1 MNCSIVIALP
11 KIEDAK
17 KIRSILSRYGFSV
30 TSVCNTGAA
39 ALAEMSGVDAGILI
53 CGYRLSDMYYL
64 DILDNKPDSFELLL
78 LGSRRV
84 IEEAP
89 NTVITVE
96 MPLRASDLVN
106 TVDMMVTQLDRR
118 LKKLRKRPKKRSIE
132 EENAIAS
139 AKLLLMERN
148 HMSEEDAYRYIQKNS
163 MDSGTNMAE
172 TAQMILML
180 MNDEV

>member
-39 ALAEMSGVDAGILI
+39 ALAGMSGVDAGILI

-64 DILDNKPDSFELLL
+64 DILDNKPDYFELLL

-89 NTVITVE
+89 NSVITVE

-118 LKKLRKRPKKRSIE
+118 LKKLRKKPKKRSKE

-148 HMSEEDAYRYIQKNS
+148 HISEEDAYRYIQKNS

-180 MNDEV
+180 LNDEV

>member
-39 ALAEMSGVDAGILI
+39 ALAGMSGVDAGILI

-64 DILDNKPDSFELLL
+64 DILDNKPDYFELLL

-89 NTVITVE
+89 NSVITVE

-118 LKKLRKRPKKRSIE
+118 LKKLRKKPKKRSKE

-180 MNDEV
+180 LNDEV

>member
-39 ALAEMSGVDAGILI
+39 ALAGMSGVDAGILI

-64 DILDNKPDSFELLL
+64 DILDNKPDYFELLL

-89 NTVITVE
+89 NSVITVE

-118 LKKLRKRPKKRSIE
+118 LKKLRKKPKKRSKE

-148 HMSEEDAYRYIQKNS
+148 HMSEEEAHRYLQKTS
-163 MDSGTNMAE
+163 MDSGTNLVE
-172 TAQMILML
+172 TAEML
-180 MNDEV
+180 FALLRV